1 MTEKDIQ
8 NGIRQFLRMNGFFV
22 IRNQQGL
29 GSHPGMTDLTA
40 VKDGQVYWIEIKK
53 PGGRLSRV
61 QEKFRD
67 SIRAAGGNWMV
78 ATSVEDVIR
87 EIPGL
92 RGLFGAEDISE
103 KQGQKRTLSEAHDQR

>member
-1 MTEKDIQ
+1 MLHGAPEKLGSRVTEKEIQ

-40 VKDGQVYWIEIKK
+40 IKDGQIYWIEVKK

-61 QEKFRD
+61 QQKFRD
-67 SIRAAGGNWMV
+67 EMVSHGGNWFI
-78 ATSVEDVIR
+78 ATCVEDVI
-87 EIPGL
+87 EKIPGL
-92 RGLFGAEDISE
+92 RWLFGE
-103 KQGQKRTLSEAHDQR
+103 